1 MRQSVVF
8 NTSLGWEFY
17 YAHHYAEAI
26 EPFQTSIA
34 MDPTFLSAQL
44 GLASAYQQNHMEKE
58 AILAWQDYITASGN
72 PGPASELAKIYA
84 SSGYAAAMRMFR
96 SKALELNTDAARDS
110 YVSPMVFAGLQATLG
125 DKDKAFSWLARA
137 DTERSSKLLDL
148 KVDPD
153 FDSLRGDPRFT
164 ELVRH
169 IGLP

>member
-1 MRQSVVF
+1 
-8 NTSLGWEFY
+8 
-17 YAHHYAEAI
+17 
-26 EPFQTSIA
+26 
-34 MDPTFLSAQL
+34 
-44 GLASAYQQNHMEKE
+44 
-58 AILAWQDYITASGN
+58 
-72 PGPASELAKIYA
+72 
-84 SSGYAAAMRMFR
+84 MRMFR

-137 DTERSSKLLDL
+137 DTERSSKLLDV

-169 IGLP
+169 IGLLDRKDVAVVAAAEPTPENAGNTDGPVIE

>member
-1 MRQSVVF
+1 HNSFWKPRPCVRAGK
-8 NTSLGWEFY
+8 N
-17 YAHHYAEAI
+17 I
-26 EPFQTSIA
+26 R
-34 MDPTFLSAQL
+34 
-44 GLASAYQQNHMEKE
+44 
-58 AILAWQDYITASGN
+58 
-72 PGPASELAKIYA
+72 ELRLRC
-84 SSGYAAAMRMFR
+84 SQGMFR

>member
-1 MRQSVVF
+1 
-8 NTSLGWEFY
+8 
-17 YAHHYAEAI
+17 
-26 EPFQTSIA
+26 
-34 MDPTFLSAQL
+34 
-44 GLASAYQQNHMEKE
+44 
-58 AILAWQDYITASGN
+58 
-72 PGPASELAKIYA
+72 
-84 SSGYAAAMRMFR
+84 MRMFR

-169 IGLP
+169 SDYLDRKDVAMEWGASSPTSEMRGEEKAAILPHQGVVPFSRPYPLSHPRVDTRT

>member
-8 NTSLGWEFY
+8 NTSLRWVFY

-44 GLASAYQQNHMEKE
+44 GLARAYQQNHMEKE
-58 AILAWQDYITASGN
+58 AILAWHL
-72 PGPASELAKIYA
+72 ASELAKIYA
-84 SSGYAAAMRMFR
+84 SSGYAAAMRMFH

>member
-1 MRQSVVF
+1 
-8 NTSLGWEFY
+8 
-17 YAHHYAEAI
+17 
-26 EPFQTSIA
+26 
-34 MDPTFLSAQL
+34 
-44 GLASAYQQNHMEKE
+44 
-58 AILAWQDYITASGN
+58 
-72 PGPASELAKIYA
+72 
-84 SSGYAAAMRMFR
+84 MFH
-96 SKALELNTDAARDS
+96 SKALELNTDAARQLAGQRRDS